1 MNFVDASLE
10 SKPPSVRARWH
21 WRHSAQRH
29 TRALAGLHIS
39 PLFWLAPAGIRR
51 FICLPPDL
59 SLSASWH
66 WRGAVSFLCQS
77 QSSRPTPKEGVCVSR
92 GGGTFHTG
100 EGFASGSRPSTLA
113 PGRHKGG
120 YYKSLCEGE
129 MENGDGQESEDPA
142 RSSGSLDIPDGEV
155 VEADGDVPPAAGGG
169 SGYDAHFSFGEAIVD
184 VVGHFLSVGAEG

>member
-66 WRGAVSFLCQS
+66 LSGAVSFLCQS
-77 QSSRPTPKEGVCVSR
+77 QSSRPTPEKVSACPEV
-92 GGGTFHTG
+92 GGLSTPAKGSPAAAALPLSRPGGIGGEDIKRLRG
-100 EGFASGSRPSTLA
+100 EGRL
-113 PGRHKGG
+113 R
-120 YYKSLCEGE
+120 
-129 MENGDGQESEDPA
+129 
-142 RSSGSLDIPDGEV
+142 
-155 VEADGDVPPAAGGG
+155 AAGLRR
-169 SGYDAHFSFGEAIVD
+169 SGPSIPPQSAGLRPPLRPL
-184 VVGHFLSVGAEG
+184 LSSRRRSCQSRW